1 MISTAA
7 ILTTNIDGEAC
18 QGEIWILTCTGRSHT
33 HRWTLEMEGSEPIM
47 MTYTARQ
54 SVPGTNHKGPYNFT
68 LVSVSNDWFESIVST
83 VLTTALNNTVAKC
96 VDTQSE
102 AQPVTIRIA
111 GSILITIAIIMESLL
126 LLITG
131 ILCCSM
137 HGIASNN

>member
-18 QGEIWILTCTGRSHT
+18 QGKIWILTCTGRSHT

-54 SVPGTNHKGPYNFT
+54 SVPGTNHMGPYNFT
-68 LVSVSNDWFESIVST
+68 LVSASNDWFESIVST

-96 VDTQSE
+96 GDTNTE
-102 AQPVTIRIA
+102 AEVTIRIA
-111 GSILITIAIIMESLL
+111 GSIILLITIIAILWHYYYFDYRHIMLL
-126 LLITG
+126 HAWY
-131 ILCCSM
+131 S
-137 HGIASNN
+137 